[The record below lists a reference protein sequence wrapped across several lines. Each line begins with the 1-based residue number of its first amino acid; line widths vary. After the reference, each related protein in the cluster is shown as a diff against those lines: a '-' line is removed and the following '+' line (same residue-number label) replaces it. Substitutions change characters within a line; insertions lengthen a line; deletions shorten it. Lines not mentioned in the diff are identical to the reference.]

1 MPKKDGVISVD
12 EIYELV
18 LKMYIQL
25 NRQAPVPPPTRET
38 VKLLFRKADIDGS
51 NTLDRSEFRKLMGMI
66 YSRAAVR
73 IVIAKISKVVLAPL
87 LALQAVGSVSSSA
100 WWRANII
107 QRIPERYGLLLNPN
121 LWRTVLTV
129 FFVITLGRA
138 ILAVLNLFL
147 DAVYGVKRRLKEID
161 L

>member
-1 MPKKDGVISVD
+1 MD

-38 VKLLFRKADIDGS
+38 VQVLFHKADMDGS
-51 NTLDRSEFRKLMGMI
+51 TTLDRSEFRRLMGVI
-66 YSRAAVR
+66 YQRALVR
-73 IVIAKISKVVLAPL
+73 IILAKISKVVLAPL
-87 LALQAVGSVSSSA
+87 LALQTVRWASHNA
-100 WWRANII
+100 WWRANIV
-107 QRIPERYGLLLNPN
+107 QKVPTRYGILLDPN

-129 FFVITLGRA
+129 FFVITLGNA
-138 ILAVLNLFL
+138 ILAVLNAIL
-147 DAVYGVKRRLKEID
+147 DAVYGVQRRLEEVD